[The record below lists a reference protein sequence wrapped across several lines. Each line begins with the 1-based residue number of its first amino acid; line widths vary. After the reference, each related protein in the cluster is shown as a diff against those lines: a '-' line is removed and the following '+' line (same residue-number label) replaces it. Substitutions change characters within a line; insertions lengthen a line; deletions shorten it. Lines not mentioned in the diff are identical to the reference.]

1 MNQFDKIISN
11 LDKSTIDGELD
22 INGYFRKNPTGSVR
36 AENAIKEY
44 LKLFTT
50 YPENVDDIIQITND
64 YINIIESNNEFNDDE
79 KAMIYAGLMVSIYSP
94 QIWDNFK

>member
-1 MNQFDKIISN
+1 MDSS
-11 LDKSTIDGELD
+11 D
-22 INGYFRKNPTGSVR
+22 
-36 AENAIKEY
+36 
-44 LKLFTT
+44 
-50 YPENVDDIIQITND
+50 PENVDDIIQITND

>member
-1 MNQFDKIISN
+1 MAI
-11 LDKSTIDGELD
+11 LE
-22 INGYFRKNPTGSVR
+22 KNPTGSVR

-79 KAMIYAGLMVSIYSP
+79 KAMIYAGLMVSIYSL